1 MNTDFRV
8 AVDFFAHHK
17 ARKLKKRL
25 GSDGLMA
32 LLQLWAYA
40 AKLRADGDLSGMS
53 VEDIEL
59 ASGWDGTD
67 GALVSALVEVGFLD
81 QNGEAYAL
89 HDWLEN
95 NSWAAGADA
104 RSDASRFSR
113 MARTYP
119 NEYAT
124 LVEAGVK
131 GISKEDYESLRSVN
145 ERQTTVERLLNE
157 LPSPAPAPSPAPV
170 PSPSDKESSLREDA
184 GTKVPPC
191 PHQQILDMYHELLP
205 VLPRMKVWDKAR
217 KGNLGARWRERWE
230 AKAFS
235 SQAEGLDYFRRMFE
249 YVGRECDFLMGRVT
263 DRDGKPFFA
272 SLDWI
277 AMPRNFAKIIEGKY
291 TRREAA

>member
-25 GSDGLMA
+25 GADGLMA

-40 AKLRADGDLSGMS
+40 AKLRADGDLSGMA

-59 ASGWDGTD
+59 ASGWDGTE
-67 GALVSALVEVGFLD
+67 GALVAALVEVGFLD

-89 HDWLEN
+89 HDWIEN

-119 NEYAT
+119 NEYQT

-131 GISKEDYESLRSVN
+131 GIGKEDYESLRSAN
-145 ERQTTVERLLNE
+145 DRQTVVERLLNE

-170 PSPSDKESSLREDA
+170 QRKNTVGPKDGPPPQRGFSGFTIYHQAGAMHISQRDFDSWERAYTNIDLRAELQKLSDWTKTTREWGKKEAFHACSAALAKKNGAAFEAHREQSRPS
-184 GTKVPPC
+184 
-191 PHQQILDMYHELLP
+191 
-205 VLPRMKVWDKAR
+205 
-217 KGNLGARWRERWE
+217 
-230 AKAFS
+230 
-235 SQAEGLDYFRRMFE
+235 
-249 YVGRECDFLMGRVT
+249 
-263 DRDGKPFFA
+263 
-272 SLDWI
+272 
-277 AMPRNFAKIIEGKY
+277 AMCAVN
-291 TRREAA
+291 